1 MGMAVVIVVFVA
13 HLVAGGYLLWRK
25 HTVAGPIVIA
35 AGIIE
40 FIYGLSRVR

>member
-1 MGMAVVIVVFVA
+1 MGMTVVVVVFVA
-13 HLVAGGYLLWRK
+13 HLVAGGYLLRHK
-25 HTVAGPIVIA
+25 HMVDGPIVIA